1 MVPRINR
8 NGIKIRV
15 VRVTMTKIQIGFKA
29 KKKIKLTIEN
39 FNWNVIIWGWFKI
52 NLDEGLRKNLII

>member
-1 MVPRINR
+1 MALRINR

-39 FNWNVIIWGWFKI
+39 FN
-52 NLDEGLRKNLII
+52 

>member
-1 MVPRINR
+1 MVLRINR

-15 VRVTMTKIQIGFKA
+15 VIVTMKKIQIGFKA

-39 FNWNVIIWGWFKI
+39 FN
-52 NLDEGLRKNLII
+52 